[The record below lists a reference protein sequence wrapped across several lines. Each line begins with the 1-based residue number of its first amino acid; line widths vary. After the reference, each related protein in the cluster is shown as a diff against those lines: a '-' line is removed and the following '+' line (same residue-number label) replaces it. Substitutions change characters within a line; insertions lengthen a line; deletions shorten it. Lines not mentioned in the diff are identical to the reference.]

1 MVVKESQ
8 IRKDL
13 VVSMGQELEKR
24 YCKLC
29 NKETEHQKSREKY
42 RYRLKGLGNKEFK
55 KEMCI
60 ECSDIKFVEQNNE
73 EGLVFSVLLKDD
85 IKIGTIIREEE

>member
-1 MVVKESQ
+1 M
-8 IRKDL
+8 
-13 VVSMGQELEKR
+13 EKYFNKR
-24 YCKLC
+24 NCKLC

-85 IKIGTIIREEE
+85 IRIGAFIREE